1 MAIRDTLLANLS
13 TSLSS
18 TNVSITNELPFSAAG
33 VPLYEK
39 NMKKFY
45 LDVDNTDIR
54 EMFLTLDN
62 NDVFEREVTLTG
74 YLSVDAKNQPT
85 DIETVVNTVINSR
98 LSVADCFVREC
109 AVTDEILD
117 DRINYTF
124 EFRFLTI

>member
-1 MAIRDTLLANLS
+1 MSVRDTLLANLT

-18 TNVSITNELPFSAAG
+18 TNVSISSELPFTAAG

-39 NMKKFY
+39 NMKKLY
-45 LDVDNTDIR
+45 LDVDNTDTR

-62 NDVFEREVTLTG
+62 NDVFEREITVTG
-74 YLSVDAKNQPT
+74 YLTVDAKNQPT
-85 DIETVVNTVINSR
+85 DIGNVVNTVINSR

-109 AVTDEILD
+109 AVTDEILE

>member
-1 MAIRDTLLANLS
+1 MAIRDTLLANLT

-18 TNVSITNELPFSAAG
+18 TNVSVSSELPFTAAG

-45 LDVDNTDIR
+45 LDVDNTNTK

-62 NDVFEREVTLTG
+62 NDVFEREITLTG
-74 YLSVDAKNQPT
+74 YLTVDAKNQPS
-85 DIETVVNTVINSR
+85 DIDTAVNAVINSR
-98 LSVADCFVREC
+98 LSVADCFTREC

>member
-45 LDVDNTDIR
+45 LDVDNTDTR

-98 LSVADCFVREC
+98 LSVPDCFVREC

>member
-45 LDVDNTDIR
+45 LDVDNTDTR

-98 LSVADCFVREC
+98 LSVADCYVREC

-117 DRINYTF
+117 DRVNYTF

>member
-1 MAIRDTLLANLS
+1 MAIRDTLLANLT

-18 TNVSITNELPFSAAG
+18 TNVSVSSELPFTAAG

-45 LDVDNTDIR
+45 LDVDNTDTR
-54 EMFLTLDN
+54 EMFLTLDD
-62 NDVFEREVTLTG
+62 NDVFEREITLTG
-74 YLSVDAKNQPT
+74 YLTVDAKNQPS
-85 DIETVVNTVINSR
+85 DIDTAVNAVINSS
-98 LSVADCFVREC
+98 LSVADCFTREC

>member
-13 TSLSS
+13 TSLGN
-18 TNVSITNELPFSAAG
+18 TNVSISSELPFTAGG

-45 LDVDNTDIR
+45 LDVDNTDAR

-62 NDVFEREVTLTG
+62 NDVFEREITLTG
-74 YLSVDAKNQPT
+74 YLTVDAKNQPT
-85 DIETVVNTVINSR
+85 DIDTVVNAVINSR

>member
-45 LDVDNTDIR
+45 LDVDNTDTR

-98 LSVADCFVREC
+98 LSVADCYVREC

>member
-1 MAIRDTLLANLS
+1 MAIRDTLLANLT

-18 TNVSITNELPFSAAG
+18 TNVSVSSELPFTAAG

-45 LDVDNTDIR
+45 LDVDNTDTR
-54 EMFLTLDN
+54 EMFLTLDD
-62 NDVFEREVTLTG
+62 NDVFEREITLTG
-74 YLSVDAKNQPT
+74 YLTVDAKNQPS
-85 DIETVVNTVINSR
+85 DIDTAVNAVINSR
-98 LSVADCFVREC
+98 LSVADCFTREC
-109 AVTDEILD
+109 EVTDEILD